1 MLHLPV
7 SLILAVI
14 VAFAGIVPPLYQS
27 RPGRYCLHL
36 FLHYLVVGLLVF
48 TLTLPALP
56 WWTQGAVIAI
66 VMLLPLLPL
75 PAGRG
80 SYKWHQALLAA
91 AVVGTALSLIKHFIS
106 DIARLF
112 TRANGPGEKIHCLP
126 LTPFPIPGH
135 LSAPTKKRRSRRR
148 KPPGSL
154 AFRKNNVSL
163 PPISACGEIGR
174 RARLRIWCRETC
186 RFESYQAHHFISSGY
201 SDGVSFLFIPRM
213 RENRTFFSRPVLG
226 RFKVF
231 D

>member
-1 MLHLPV
+1 MRRSGSRIRLFCIPGGPATVRPRAGKTPSSLPLRHPRSTLHLIRSLICLIHTMLHLPV

-112 TRANGPGEKIHCLP
+112 T
-126 LTPFPIPGH
+126 
-135 LSAPTKKRRSRRR
+135 
-148 KPPGSL
+148 
-154 AFRKNNVSL
+154 
-163 PPISACGEIGR
+163 
-174 RARLRIWCRETC
+174 
-186 RFESYQAHHFISSGY
+186 
-201 SDGVSFLFIPRM
+201 
-213 RENRTFFSRPVLG
+213 
-226 RFKVF
+226 
-231 D
+231 

>member
-112 TRANGPGEKIHCLP
+112 T
-126 LTPFPIPGH
+126 
-135 LSAPTKKRRSRRR
+135 
-148 KPPGSL
+148 
-154 AFRKNNVSL
+154 
-163 PPISACGEIGR
+163 
-174 RARLRIWCRETC
+174 
-186 RFESYQAHHFISSGY
+186 
-201 SDGVSFLFIPRM
+201 
-213 RENRTFFSRPVLG
+213 
-226 RFKVF
+226 
-231 D
+231 